1 MLSRDL
7 LEKHVNQKYE
17 MYFYD
22 KLTGNIIGNI
32 NTTETSFTQNNMDD
46 LTIKYNDIINKQ
58 NKEVSFSVDCASI
71 NQYSLMKL
79 IGFEFIESEFMTER
93 IQNKTHHKKRI
104 NKKWRKKYGF
114 KDLPKKQNRKE
125 NYWAS

>member
-7 LEKHVNQKYE
+7 LEKHINQKYE

-32 NTTETSFTQNNMDD
+32 NTTETSFTQNNMDE
-46 LTIKYNDIINKQ
+46 LTIKYNDIINTQ
-58 NKEVSFSVDCASI
+58 NKEISFSVDCASI

-79 IGFEFIESEFMTER
+79 I
-93 IQNKTHHKKRI
+93 
-104 NKKWRKKYGF
+104 
-114 KDLPKKQNRKE
+114 KE
-125 NYWAS
+125 VL